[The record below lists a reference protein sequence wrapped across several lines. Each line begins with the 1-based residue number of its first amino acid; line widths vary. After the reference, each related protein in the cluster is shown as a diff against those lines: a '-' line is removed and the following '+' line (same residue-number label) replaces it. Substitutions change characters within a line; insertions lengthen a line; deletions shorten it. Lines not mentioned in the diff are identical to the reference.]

1 MPPHPPWPAW
11 SLNLVVITQTC
22 APNRCALLWWSP
34 WCPCLRRWPRRWRV
48 IAGQPRVT
56 GVKARGWRW
65 HVGSPCQWLSV
76 QNEFSVF
83 QIWMNSDSFCYF
95 CVELF
100 RVPKIMKIFVW
111 PLCDVYYL
119 RKIWNV
125 VFQYFLNV
133 IKIAQLINKWVSMI
147 FLGLFM
153 YPKIMKIVLPLSYH
167 VMNIYK
173 NFEVNWN
180 KLIYFIILN

>member
-1 MPPHPPWPAW
+1 MRRGDVNVLVPWPSSLVSPSVRYHRSAPSPSW
-11 SLNLVVITQTC
+11 SKPKVEDD
-22 APNRCALLWWSP
+22 
-34 WCPCLRRWPRRWRV
+34 RWDPSVNDSAVW
-48 IAGQPRVT
+48 
-56 GVKARGWRW
+56 K
-65 HVGSPCQWLSV
+65 WL
-76 QNEFSVF
+76 FLF
-83 QIWMNSDSFCYF
+83 LKWMNSVYFCYF
-95 CVELF
+95 CVDLF
-100 RVPKIMKIFVW
+100 RGPKIMKFFLW

-119 RKIWNV
+119 VKIWNV

-133 IKIAQLINKWVSMI
+133 IKITQLINKWVSMI
-147 FLGLFM
+147 FLGLFI

>member
-1 MPPHPPWPAW
+1 MPQI
-11 SLNLVVITQTC
+11 V
-22 APNRCALLWWSP
+22 APSHGECFGTLAVAVGLTVDEFSP
-34 WCPCLRRWPRRWRV
+34 VSARV
-48 IAGQPRVT
+48 A
-56 GVKARGWRW
+56 GVKAGGWRW

-83 QIWMNSDSFCYF
+83 QIWMNIDSFCYF

-100 RVPKIMKIFVW
+100 RVPKIIKVFVW

-167 VMNIYK
+167 VMNITK
-173 NFEVNWN
+173 KFRSIGTSW
-180 KLIYFIILN
+180 FIS